1 MKTSNYILIAFF
13 VFLITCTFVLFLDA
27 KMYNKDRQIG
37 LQEKRLEPFS
47 VVVAEEG
54 AEFNIRNGEYPRMT
68 CYYDKPDTCTFPEY
82 GIRNDTLFV
91 FACKE
96 KKKPGRWHEIHGRN
110 IKSIVAKV
118 NSIVKLQQFTA
129 DSLDVKLDYAIF
141 EAHFDQTK
149 GSTAQLSI
157 IASNAKINLS
167 RAVFENLNVR
177 LNKTNMNSWDN
188 SIVHLSGSLVNQSKL
203 SIGAIQKIS
212 LDVDSTSTYQLNKF
226 K

>member
-13 VFLITCTFVLFLDA
+13 VFLLTCTFVLFLDA
-27 KMYNKDRQIG
+27 KMNFKDRVKHY
-37 LQEKRLEPFS
+37 QEKKLDPFS
-47 VVVAEEG
+47 VIVAETG
-54 AEFNIRNGEYPRMT
+54 AEFYIRNGENPQMF
-68 CYYDKPDTCTFPEY
+68 CYYESPDTSSFPEY

-96 KKKPGRWHEIHGRN
+96 KKKPGKSHEIYGRN
-110 IKSIVAKV
+110 IKSILAKE
-118 NSIVKLQQFTA
+118 NSFVSLQQFKA
-129 DSLDVKLDYAIF
+129 DTLDVKLNHATF
-141 EAHFDQTK
+141 EAFFDKTK
-149 GSTAQLSI
+149 GPTSQLSI
-157 IASNAKINLS
+157 TASDSKINMRGVQL
-167 RAVFENLNVR
+167 ENLNVH